1 MFVSQIDS
9 VPRLSAAIQARREAR
24 GLSQAELARMARL
37 SVNTVSRWEQGRFRP
52 KGKAAI
58 AFLKDTLDFTQDELD
73 KLFLEWVMRDA
84 RSTAPRIEDVSFLNR
99 TGMSYHALLERLL
112 KIDHATIPH
121 LSKEGSGD
129 AAHWAKIFEAQPHG
143 WRLLVQGNQ
152 IIGNWH
158 FLHLKSP
165 AFEAAKAGK
174 LSEGS
179 LRLRDLA
186 DWSDAYSG
194 QPAKLLISALNVD
207 VPFQHPTN
215 GMLLI
220 RSLLSEI
227 DRLIADGVA
236 VSEVCTV
243 AYSPNALHLCKS
255 LGMRRIA
262 KQIGYDENQ
271 LADVHVATA
280 PDILKA
286 PAFRRLAQRPS
297 VLGQVI
303 GGNL

>member
-1 MFVSQIDS
+1 MFMSQIDS
-9 VPRLSAAIQARREAR
+9 VPSLSAAIQARREAR
-24 GLSQAELARMARL
+24 GLSQAELARMAGL

-52 KGKAAI
+52 KGKAVI

-84 RSTAPRIEDVSFLNR
+84 RSTAPRIEDASFLHS

-112 KIDHATIPH
+112 EMDHATIPH
-121 LSKEGSGD
+121 LSNEDAGD

-165 AFEAAKAGK
+165 AFEAATAGK

-179 LRLRDLA
+179 LRLKDLA
-186 DWSDAYSG
+186 DWSDAYTG
-194 QPAKLLISALNVD
+194 QPAKLLVSALNVD

-227 DRLIADGVA
+227 NRLIEDGFA
-236 VSEVCTV
+236 VSEICTV

-255 LGMRRIA
+255 LKMRRVA
-262 KQIGYDENQ
+262 KQVGYSGDQ
-271 LADVHVATA
+271 LADVHTA
-280 PDILKA
+280 RANDVIAA
-286 PAFRRLAQRPS
+286 PVFGRLLRS
-297 VLGQVI
+297 FCNI
-303 GGNL
+303 TTE